1 MSYIFHDFIRSHPEI
16 SLEQGE
22 GLTDHEDSED
32 VVSGEISG
40 TQDAAVSSSAPNVQE
55 LEMLL
60 GAYFVQ
66 IGATL
71 NKLAAVR
78 TQS

>member
-1 MSYIFHDFIRSHPEI
+1 
-16 SLEQGE
+16 LEQGE
-22 GLTDHEDSED
+22 DIHDHEDYEN
-32 VVSGEISG
+32 VVSGEIS
-40 TQDAAVSSSAPNVQE
+40 TKDATVSSGAPNVQE

>member
-1 MSYIFHDFIRSHPEI
+1 MSYIFHDFIRTRPEI

-22 GLTDHEDSED
+22 DLIDHEDYEN